1 MKKRRRLLIGAGL
14 VALAATITLGLS
26 RLEPAAPT
34 VERSTVW
41 IDTVKRGSML
51 RQVRGPGT
59 LVPEQIRWIPAAS
72 EGTVE
77 RILVKPG
84 SAVTASTALLQ
95 LSNPEL
101 EVAVLEAASLVTAA
115 EAETTNI
122 ERQLQS
128 QILTLQAEAA
138 SVKSSYSQ
146 AKLQAEANEAM
157 AKDGL
162 IANLTLKL
170 SQVTAEELAN
180 RTEIETQRVEMGRQ
194 AAQAQLAVQKARL
207 DQLRAAHRLKRSQ
220 LDALMVRAGIDGV
233 LQQLPV
239 EVGQR
244 VTPGTTL
251 AKIAEPSRLMAEV
264 RIAETQVRDVQLGQ
278 TVSIDTRNGLVAGHV
293 IRIDPAVQNGTVT
306 VDVALDGPLP
316 KGARPDLSVDGTIEL
331 ERLDHVLYVGR
342 PAFGQ
347 EQSAVGIFRLEAGG
361 AGARRVTVK
370 LGRSSVSTVEIVE
383 GLGEGDQVILSDMSA
398 QDGVDRVRLN

>member
-1 MKKRRRLLIGAGL
+1 MVL
-14 VALAATITLGLS
+14 VAAVTLGLS
-26 RLEPAAPT
+26 RLEPASPG
-34 VERSTVW
+34 VERSAVW

-59 LVPEQIRWIPAAS
+59 LVPEQVRWIPAAS

-84 SAVTASTALLQ
+84 SAVGAGTPLLQ

-101 EVAVLEAASLVTAA
+101 EVAVLDAGSLVAAA
-115 EAETTNI
+115 EAETTNL
-122 ERQLQS
+122 EMQLQS
-128 QILTLQAEAA
+128 QILTLQADAA

-146 AKLQAEANEAM
+146 AKLQSEANEAM

-162 IANLTLKL
+162 IAELTLKL
-170 SQVTAEELAN
+170 SRVTADELAN
-180 RTEIETQRVEMGRQ
+180 RTEIGAQRVEMGRQ
-194 AAQAQLAVQKARL
+194 AAKAQLAVQKARL
-207 DQLRAAHRLKRSQ
+207 DQLQAAYRLRRRQ
-220 LDALMVRAGIDGV
+220 LEGLTVRAGIDGV

-251 AKIAEPSRLMAEV
+251 AKIAEPSRLMAEI
-264 RIAETQVRDVQLGQ
+264 RIAETQVRDVQVGQ
-278 TVSIDTRNGLVAGHV
+278 SVSIDTRNGLVAGRV
-293 IRIDPAVQNGTVT
+293 IRVDPAVQNGTVT
-306 VDVALDGPLP
+306 VDVALEGPLP

-331 ERLDHVLYVGR
+331 ERLENVLYVGR

-347 EQSAVGIFRLEAGG
+347 EKSAVGIFRIDAGG
-361 AGARRVTVK
+361 AGATRVMVT
-370 LGRSSVSTVEIVE
+370 LGRSSVSTVEIVQ
-383 GLGEGDQVILSDMSA
+383 GLREGDQVILSDMSA
-398 QDGVDRVRLN
+398 QDGVARVRLN